1 MNKSSIQVDNIQSD
15 SDLSL
20 QLSDASSL
28 SSDSDLS
35 EAKNR
40 RNNKKLVKKTKTKLK
55 KKKKTTKKASKD
67 VQKYCIC
74 RKGYDGKEFM
84 IECEDC
90 KGNCWLEIV
99 KIHHILTIICCL

>member
-1 MNKSSIQVDNIQSD
+1 MSKPSTQVDSIQSD

-35 EAKNR
+35 EAKSR
-40 RNNKKLVKKTKTKLK
+40 RNNKKPVKKTKTKPK
-55 KKKKTTKKASKD
+55 KKKKAAKKD

-90 KGNCWLEIV
+90 KGKTTTFLS
-99 KIHHILTIICCL
+99 

>member
-1 MNKSSIQVDNIQSD
+1 MSQTSKKQDYPSD

-35 EAKNR
+35 ESIPNK
-40 RNNKKLVKKTKTKLK
+40 NKKKQLK
-55 KKKKTTKKASKD
+55 KPKKKAKSTKKKSFID
-67 VQKYCIC
+67 NSQYCTC

-84 IECEDC
+84 IECDDC
-90 KGNCWLEIV
+90 QGKLQKKKV
-99 KIHHILTIICCL
+99 L

>member
-1 MNKSSIQVDNIQSD
+1 MSKTSKKQDYPSD

-35 EAKNR
+35 ASILSKSKR
-40 RNNKKLVKKTKTKLK
+40 KQPKKPK
-55 KKKKTTKKASKD
+55 KKVKSTKKKSSTD
-67 VQKYCIC
+67 NSQYCTC

-84 IECEDC
+84 IECDDC
-90 KGNCWLEIV
+90 QGKTKSETFSEML
-99 KIHHILTIICCL
+99 